1 MPRTENNFMKATEF
15 IALLNQA
22 TTDNGLFIGQ
32 GQNGGVFTAI
42 TAEDGKRHFINRVPV
57 YASVID
63 GVAIPAV
70 DPVTQQP
77 IYKWALGKEMAPR
90 A

>member
-1 MPRTENNFMKATEF
+1 MPKTDNNIMKATQF
-15 IALLNQA
+15 IEMLNEA
-22 TTDNGLFIGQ
+22 SVNNGLFIGQ

-42 TAEDGKRHFINRVPV
+42 TDDNGARRFLNRVPV
-57 YASVID
+57 YASVLD

-70 DPVTQQP
+70 DAQGRPV
-77 IYKWALGKEMAPR
+77 YKWALGKELNAK